1 MILRG
6 RKSLFHEKT
15 QKELRLLKEQKQR
28 KSKIAVFKYIRMVK
42 PETGRNYVSLRIVL
56 AREQVGTNC
65 PGINL
70 SWKGNESEIL
80 FFRKT
85 ILGNALLLYN
95 SILYFSLLDDV
106 ATCCKSIT
114 RSLSLFYVHLLLSMN
129 MWMLACI
136 YLYFFSL
143 KLQFTWDYLNTDA
156 KDANI
161 YTIARV

>member
-1 MILRG
+1 MRKYKRQAFMILRG

-15 QKELRLLKEQKQR
+15 QKELRLLEEQKQ
-28 KSKIAVFKYIRMVK
+28 SKIAVFKHIRMVK

-70 SWKGNESEIL
+70 GWKGNESEIL

-85 ILGNALLLYN
+85 ILGNVLLLYN

-106 ATCCKSIT
+106 ITCCKSIT

-129 MWMLACI
+129 M
-136 YLYFFSL
+136 
-143 KLQFTWDYLNTDA
+143 
-156 KDANI
+156 
-161 YTIARV
+161 